1 MTIFF
6 TPSMQRADESPVT
19 GQPASEAAAALPVT
33 ARRLSRDERIIRW
46 FNVLVASLLLVVTLP
61 LWVMIAIA
69 VKLTSRGPVFY
80 HQRRVGLDTRS
91 RADRRRDAARPF
103 TSSRRCDLGG
113 KPFVIFKFRT
123 MCVDAETDGKAV
135 WAASNDDRLTPVG
148 GFLRSC
154 RLDEL
159 PQLLNVIRGDMN
171 LVGPRPERP
180 ELFSELREQI
190 PGYLHRQR
198 VLPGITGRA
207 QVHLQYDTSVED
219 VKRKVEHDLEYIQ
232 QRSLWQDLK
241 IMLKTIP
248 VMLFRKG
255 GW

>member
-1 MTIFF
+1 MA
-6 TPSMQRADESPVT
+6 RADQTPVSDV
-19 GQPASEAAAALPVT
+19 PADRVSLPIE
-33 ARRLSRDERIIRW
+33 RPLSRDERVIRAL
-46 FNVLVASLLLVVTLP
+46 NVFVASVILICSLPVWLL
-61 LWVMIAIA
+61 IAIA

-80 HQRRVGLDTRS
+80 RQLRVGLDQRTRT
-91 RADRRRDAARPF
+91 DRRAASARDPG
-103 TSSRRCDLGG
+103 SRRGSDIGG
-113 KPFVIFKFRT
+113 MPFVIVKFRT
-123 MCVDAETDGKAV
+123 MLVDAESSGRAV
-135 WAASNDDRLTPVG
+135 WASSQDHRLTPIG

-180 ELFSELREQI
+180 QLFSELREQV
-190 PGYLHRQR
+190 PRYQHRQR
-198 VLPGITGRA
+198 VRPGITGHA

-219 VKRKVEHDLEYIQ
+219 VKRKVQHDLEYIAR
-232 QRSLWQDLK
+232 RSVWEDLR

>member
-1 MTIFF
+1 MAQLEE
-6 TPSMQRADESPVT
+6 TPVGARSGDMSRADEKRSW
-19 GQPASEAAAALPVT
+19 
-33 ARRLSRDERIIRW
+33 RDERAIRVL
-46 FNVLVASLLLVVTLP
+46 NVVVASLILLVSLP
-61 LWVMIAIA
+61 LWVVIAIA

-80 HQRRVGLDTRS
+80 TQLRVGLDVRH
-91 RADRRRDAARPF
+91 RHDRRTGGRERVSTRRAEDIGGRPF
-103 TSSRRCDLGG
+103 TI
-113 KPFVIFKFRT
+113 VKFRT
-123 MCVDAETDGKAV
+123 MRVNAEAAGAAV
-135 WAASNDDRLTPVG
+135 WASANDHRLTPIG

-154 RLDEL
+154 RFDEL

-180 ELFSELREQI
+180 QLFSQLRAQV
-190 PGYLHRQR
+190 PDYQKRQR
-198 VLPGITGRA
+198 VPPGITGHA

-219 VKRKVEHDLEYIQ
+219 VKRKVQHDLEYIA
-232 QRSLWQDLK
+232 RRTVWEDLR

>member
-1 MTIFF
+1 MPRVDEGSAPQD
-6 TPSMQRADESPVT
+6 TPLSAVAE
-19 GQPASEAAAALPVT
+19 T
-33 ARRLSRDERIIRW
+33 AGDGAPLSRDERAIRAL
-46 FNVLVASLLLVVTLP
+46 NVCVASLLLVLSFP
-61 LWVMIAIA
+61 AWILIGLA

-80 HQRRVGLDTRS
+80 TQERVGQDHRTRE
-91 RADRRRDAARPF
+91 DRRATRDRASSTRRASDNGGRPF
-103 TSSRRCDLGG
+103 TI
-113 KPFVIFKFRT
+113 VKFRT
-123 MCVDAETDGKAV
+123 MTVDAEVGGKAV
-135 WAASNDDRLTPVG
+135 WAASNDNRVTLVG

-180 ELFSELREQI
+180 QLFCELRTQI
-190 PGYLHRQR
+190 PDYQRRQR
-198 VLPGITGRA
+198 VRPGITGHA

-219 VKRKVEHDLEYIQ
+219 VKLKVQHDLDYIAR
-232 QRSLWQDLK
+232 RSVWEDAR

>member
-1 MTIFF
+1 M
-6 TPSMQRADESPVT
+6 PRADDTPLPRTRTDVA
-19 GQPASEAAAALPVT
+19 PAAEVRP
-33 ARRLSRDERIIRW
+33 LSRDERMIRVL
-46 FNVLVASLLLVVTLP
+46 NVVVATLLLVASLPAWLV
-61 LWVMIAIA
+61 IAIA
-69 VKLTSRGPVFY
+69 VKLTSRGPAFY
-80 HQRRVGLDTRS
+80 TQTRVGIDVRTQT
-91 RADRRRDAARPF
+91 DRRARGGRPATSTRRGSDVGGRPF
-103 TSSRRCDLGG
+103 TI
-113 KPFVIFKFRT
+113 VKFRT
-123 MCVDAETDGKAV
+123 MKVDAEQHGKAV
-135 WAASNDDRLTPVG
+135 WASSDDDRTTLIG

-180 ELFSELREQI
+180 QLFSELREQI
-190 PGYLHRQR
+190 PNYQRRQC
-198 VLPGITGRA
+198 VPPGITGHA

-219 VKRKVEHDLEYIQ
+219 VRRKVQHDLDYIER
-232 QRSLWQDLK
+232 RSVWEDAK

>member
-1 MTIFF
+1 
-6 TPSMQRADESPVT
+6 MQIPATKPMGHVKDPLSSHARQAESRRNEIADDRPISRNE
-19 GQPASEAAAALPVT
+19 
-33 ARRLSRDERIIRW
+33 RLIRIL
-46 FNVLVASLLLVVTLP
+46 NVLAAVIGLIITLP
-61 LWVMIAIA
+61 LWLVIA
-69 VKLTSRGPVFY
+69 VAVKVTSRGPVFY
-80 HQRRVGLDTRS
+80 TQTRVGLDQRGVRPTRS
-91 RADRRRDAARPF
+91 DSRRRADI
-103 TSSRRCDLGG
+103 GG
-113 KPFVIFKFRT
+113 KPFTILKFRT
-123 MCVDAETDGKAV
+123 MTADAEHHGNAV
-135 WAASNDDRLTPVG
+135 WAQEDDQRVTALG

-180 ELFSELREQI
+180 QLFTELRQQI
-190 PGYLHRQR
+190 PDYQKRQR
-198 VLPGITGRA
+198 VPPGITGHA

-219 VKRKVEHDLEYIQ
+219 VKRKVEHDMEYIAR
-232 QRSLWQDLK
+232 RSVWEDLK